1 MGRVRENTGNTVLE
15 YIKEKIVS
23 GEWSE
28 GTKITKEVQLAE
40 ELGVSRTSVR
50 AAMDRLVAM
59 GVLVRKKR
67 MGTFVKETSPQ
78 LFLNNLVPE
87 LMLNTYDELEILDF
101 REIFETECASRFAI
115 KHSEKDLQKLEAC
128 IEEME
133 KYAECGKEEFAEADL
148 EFHMII
154 IRGCNNSLIIKVM
167 DIIQDILGYYQR
179 QANQTIGPQKGVS
192 EHKRIL
198 EAIYEKDAELA
209 GLLMKRHIQRSR
221 RDICHY
227 RERE

>member
-1 MGRVRENTGNTVLE
+1 MSSMKENTGEAVLE
-15 YIKEKIVS
+15 YMKEKIVS

-78 LFLNNLVPE
+78 LLLNNLVPE

-101 REIFETECASRFAI
+101 REILKQNVPF
-115 KHSEKDLQKLEAC
+115 DLQKDIRRKIFKTGIMYRGDGET
-128 IEEME
+128 
-133 KYAECGKEEFAEADL
+133 CGL
-148 EFHMII
+148 
-154 IRGCNNSLIIKVM
+154 R
-167 DIIQDILGYYQR
+167 
-179 QANQTIGPQKGVS
+179 
-192 EHKRIL
+192 
-198 EAIYEKDAELA
+198 
-209 GLLMKRHIQRSR
+209 
-221 RDICHY
+221 
-227 RERE
+227 

>member
-1 MGRVRENTGNTVLE
+1 MGNMKENTGEAVLE
-15 YIKEKIVS
+15 YMKEKIAS
-23 GEWSE
+23 GEWPE

-67 MGTFVKETSPQ
+67 MGTFVQETSPQ

-101 REIFETECASRFAI
+101 REVFETECTRRFAL
-115 KHSEKDLQKLEAC
+115 KHLEEDILKLESC

-133 KYAECGKEEFAEADL
+133 KFARDGSGEFADADL
-148 EFHMII
+148 RFHMII
-154 IRGCNNSLIIKVM
+154 VNGCGNQLMIKVM
-167 DIIQDILGYYQR
+167 NILHDILRYYQ
-179 QANQTIGPQKGVS
+179 QEANRTIGPQQGVS
-192 EHKRIL
+192 EHRRIL
-198 EAIYEKDAELA
+198 EAIREEDGELA

-221 RDICHY
+221 RDICQY
-227 RERE
+227 REKK